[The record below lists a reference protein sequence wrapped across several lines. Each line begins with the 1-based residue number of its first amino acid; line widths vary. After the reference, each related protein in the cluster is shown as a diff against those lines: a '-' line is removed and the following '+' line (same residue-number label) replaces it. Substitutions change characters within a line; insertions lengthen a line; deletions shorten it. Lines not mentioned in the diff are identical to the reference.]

1 MNQSK
6 LLKLR
11 MGEGTKLNMKKRK
24 KKVFKAM
31 VIGRVW
37 KKKKKKKE
45 RGTCWQFSWG
55 GNKMRYSSTFQY
67 LW

>member
-31 VIGRVW
+31 IIGRV
-37 KKKKKKKE
+37 
-45 RGTCWQFSWG
+45 
-55 GNKMRYSSTFQY
+55 
-67 LW
+67 